1 MRFLRAFCCARRR
14 AETALVPNRLTL
26 DSRLGAGLIVGALGI
41 AAFVHPLRPLLALG
55 LAIAF
60 VAARRSGRPANVL
73 AAVLPVAA
81 ILSWGTFAQ
90 PLADPTG
97 AQCADLF
104 APPALWRFV
113 EALVG
118 LIVLALVLR
127 DRGATA
133 ADIGLRLG
141 SRRVAILAVVGLL
154 VVAPLALLGGSLLGS
169 SVLGESFFGTF
180 ALDLSQPAA
189 LAPALLFAA
198 SNALAEEL
206 AYRGAMR
213 TWLAPA
219 LGIVGANLAQA
230 IVFGLAHSGADFVGP
245 VAPVAASMILAGFIA
260 GVITRRTG
268 SLTLL
273 IAIHAAADI
282 PIYFFWA
289 CRVA

>member
-1 MRFLRAFCCARRR
+1 MRFLRAFRCARHR

-104 APPALWRFV
+104 APPAVWRFV

-118 LIVLALVLR
+118 LIVLAIVLR
-127 DRGATA
+127 DRGASA

-141 SRRVAILAVVGLL
+141 SRRGAILALVGPF
-154 VVAPLALLGGSLLGS
+154 VVAPLALLGGSLLGGS
-169 SVLGESFFGTF
+169 LLGESFFGTF
-180 ALDLSQPAA
+180 SLDLSQPAA

-198 SNALAEEL
+198 SNALVEEL

-213 TWLAPA
+213 TWLTPA
-219 LGIVGANLAQA
+219 VGIVGANLAQA
-230 IVFGLAHSGADFVGP
+230 VVFGLAHSGADFVGP
-245 VAPVAASMILAGFIA
+245 VAPVAASMILAGFVA
-260 GVITRRTG
+260 GVIARRTG

-289 CRVA
+289 CRIA

>member
-1 MRFLRAFCCARRR
+1 MRFLRAFRCARHR

-26 DSRLGAGLIVGALGI
+26 DSRLGAVAIVAALGI
-41 AAFVHPLRPLLALG
+41 AAFIHPLRPLLALG
-55 LAIAF
+55 LAVAF
-60 VAARRSGRPANVL
+60 VAGRRTGRPANVL

-104 APPALWRFV
+104 APPAVWRFV

-118 LIVLALVLR
+118 LVVLAIVLR
-127 DRGATA
+127 DRGVTA

-141 SRRVAILAVVGLL
+141 SRRVAVLATAGLF
-154 VVAPLALLGGSLLGS
+154 VVAPLALLGGLLLGS
-169 SVLGESFFGTF
+169 SLLGESFFGTF

-219 LGIVGANLAQA
+219 LGVVGANLAQA
-230 IVFGLAHSGADFVGP
+230 VVFGLAHSGADFVGP
-245 VAPVAASMILAGFIA
+245 VAPVAASMILAGFVA
-260 GVITRRTG
+260 GVIARRTG

-289 CRVA
+289 CRIA

>member
-1 MRFLRAFCCARRR
+1 M
-14 AETALVPNRLTL
+14 PNRLTL
-26 DSRLGAGLIVGALGI
+26 DSRLAAILIVGALGI

-73 AAVLPVAA
+73 AAVVPVAA
-81 ILSWGTFAQ
+81 ILSWGTFTQ

-104 APPALWRFV
+104 APPAVWRFI

-118 LIVLALVLR
+118 LAVLALVLR
-127 DRGATA
+127 DRGASA

-141 SRRVAILAVVGLL
+141 SRRVAILAVVGLF
-154 VVAPLALLGGSLLGS
+154 VVAPLALLAGSLLGS
-169 SVLGESFFGTF
+169 SLLGESFFGTF
-180 ALDLSQPAA
+180 ALNLSQPAA

-198 SNALAEEL
+198 SNALVEEL

-213 TWLAPA
+213 QWLVPA
-219 LGIVGANLAQA
+219 LGVIGANLAQA

-245 VAPVAASMILAGFIA
+245 VAPVAASMILVGFIA
-260 GVITRRTG
+260 GVIARRTG

>member
-1 MRFLRAFCCARRR
+1 MRFLRAFRCARQR

-26 DSRLGAGLIVGALGI
+26 DSRLAAVLIVGALGI

-81 ILSWGTFAQ
+81 ILSWGTFVQ

-97 AQCADLF
+97 TQCADLF
-104 APPALWRFV
+104 APPATWRFI

-118 LIVLALVLR
+118 LAVLALVLR

-154 VVAPLALLGGSLLGS
+154 VVAPLALLAGSLLGS
-169 SVLGESFFGTF
+169 GLLGESFFGTF

-189 LAPALLFAA
+189 LAPAILFAA
-198 SNALAEEL
+198 SNALVEEL

-213 TWLAPA
+213 RWLVPA
-219 LGIVGANLAQA
+219 LGVVGANLAQA

-245 VAPVAASMILAGFIA
+245 VAPVAVSMILVGFIA
-260 GVITRRTG
+260 GVIARRTG

-282 PIYFFWA
+282 PIYFYWA

>member
-1 MRFLRAFCCARRR
+1 MRFLRAFRCARHR

-26 DSRLGAGLIVGALGI
+26 DSRLGAVAIVAALGI
-41 AAFVHPLRPLLALG
+41 AAFIHPLRPLLALG
-55 LAIAF
+55 LAVAF
-60 VAARRSGRPANVL
+60 VAARRTGRPANVL

-104 APPALWRFV
+104 APPAVWRFV

-118 LIVLALVLR
+118 LVVLAIVLR
-127 DRGATA
+127 DRGVTA

-141 SRRVAILAVVGLL
+141 SRRVAVLATAGLF
-154 VVAPLALLGGSLLGS
+154 VVAPLALLGGLLLGS
-169 SVLGESFFGTF
+169 SLLGESFFGTF

-219 LGIVGANLAQA
+219 LGVVGANLAQA
-230 IVFGLAHSGADFVGP
+230 VVFGLAHSGADFVGP
-245 VAPVAASMILAGFIA
+245 VAPVAASMILAGFVA
-260 GVITRRTG
+260 GVIARRTG

-289 CRVA
+289 CRIA

>member
-1 MRFLRAFCCARRR
+1 MRFLRAFRCARHR

-26 DSRLGAGLIVGALGI
+26 DSRLAAILIVGALGI

-81 ILSWGTFAQ
+81 ILSWGTFVQ

-104 APPALWRFV
+104 APPAVWRFID
-113 EALVG
+113 ALVG
-118 LIVLALVLR
+118 LVVLALVLR

-154 VVAPLALLGGSLLGS
+154 VVAPLALLAGSLFGS
-169 SVLGESFFGTF
+169 SLLGESFFGTF

-189 LAPALLFAA
+189 LTPAILFAA
-198 SNALAEEL
+198 SNALVEEL
-206 AYRGAMR
+206 AYRGVMR
-213 TWLAPA
+213 TWLVPA
-219 LGIVGANLAQA
+219 LGVVGANLAQA

-245 VAPVAASMILAGFIA
+245 VAPVAVSMILVGFIA
-260 GVITRRTG
+260 GVIARRTG

-282 PIYFFWA
+282 PIYFYWA

>member
-1 MRFLRAFCCARRR
+1 M
-14 AETALVPNRLTL
+14 PNRLTL
-26 DSRLGAGLIVGALGI
+26 DSRLGAVAIVAALGI
-41 AAFVHPLRPLLALG
+41 AAFIHPLRPLLALG
-55 LAIAF
+55 LAVAF
-60 VAARRSGRPANVL
+60 VAARRTGRPANVL

-104 APPALWRFV
+104 APPAVWRFV

-118 LIVLALVLR
+118 LVVLAIVLR
-127 DRGATA
+127 DRGVTA

-141 SRRVAILAVVGLL
+141 SRRVAVLATAGLF
-154 VVAPLALLGGSLLGS
+154 VVAPLALLGGLLLGS
-169 SVLGESFFGTF
+169 SLLGESFFGTF

-213 TWLAPA
+213 TWLAPT
-219 LGIVGANLAQA
+219 LGVVGANLAQA

-245 VAPVAASMILAGFIA
+245 VAPVAASMILAGFVA
-260 GVITRRTG
+260 GVIARRTG

>member
-1 MRFLRAFCCARRR
+1 M
-14 AETALVPNRLTL
+14 PNRLTL
-26 DSRLGAGLIVGALGI
+26 DSRLAAILIVGALGI
-41 AAFVHPLRPLLALG
+41 AAFVHPFRPLLALG

-81 ILSWGTFAQ
+81 ILSWGTFTQ

-97 AQCADLF
+97 GQCADLF
-104 APPALWRFV
+104 APPAVWRFI

-118 LIVLALVLR
+118 LVVLALVLR

-141 SRRVAILAVVGLL
+141 SRRVAILAVVGLF
-154 VVAPLALLGGSLLGS
+154 VVAPLALLAGSFLGS
-169 SVLGESFFGTF
+169 SLLGESFFGTF

-189 LAPALLFAA
+189 LAPAFLFAA
-198 SNALAEEL
+198 SNALVEEL
-206 AYRGAMR
+206 AYRGVMR
-213 TWLAPA
+213 TWLVPA
-219 LGIVGANLAQA
+219 LGVVGANLAQA

-245 VAPVAASMILAGFIA
+245 VAPVAASMILVGFIA
-260 GVITRRTG
+260 GVIARRTG

>member
-1 MRFLRAFCCARRR
+1 MRFLRAFRCARHR

-26 DSRLGAGLIVGALGI
+26 DSRLGAVAIVAALGI
-41 AAFVHPLRPLLALG
+41 AAFIHPLRPLLALA
-55 LAIAF
+55 LAVAF

-104 APPALWRFV
+104 APPAVWRFV

-118 LIVLALVLR
+118 LVVLAIVLR
-127 DRGATA
+127 DRGVTA

-141 SRRVAILAVVGLL
+141 SRRVAVLATAGLF
-154 VVAPLALLGGSLLGS
+154 VVAPLALLGGLLLGS
-169 SVLGESFFGTF
+169 SLLGESFFGTF

-219 LGIVGANLAQA
+219 LGVVGANLAQA

-245 VAPVAASMILAGFIA
+245 VAPVAASMILAGFVA
-260 GVITRRTG
+260 GVIARRTG

-289 CRVA
+289 CRIA

>member
-1 MRFLRAFCCARRR
+1 MP
-14 AETALVPNRLTL
+14 TRLSL
-26 DSRLGAGLIVGALGI
+26 DSRLGASAVVAALGI
-41 AAFVHPLRPLLALG
+41 AAFVHPLRPFVALG

-60 VAARRSGRPANVL
+60 VAMRRSGRPTDVL

-118 LIVLALVLR
+118 LVVLAIVIR
-127 DRGATA
+127 DRGASA

-141 SRRVAILAVVGLL
+141 SKRLGVLAVVGVF

-169 SVLGESFFGTF
+169 SLLGGSFFGTF

-189 LAPALLFAA
+189 FAPALVFAA

-219 LGIVGANLAQA
+219 LGVVGANLAQA

-245 VAPVAASMILAGFIA
+245 EAPVATSMILAGFIA
-260 GVITRRTG
+260 GVIARRTG

-289 CRVA
+289 CRTA